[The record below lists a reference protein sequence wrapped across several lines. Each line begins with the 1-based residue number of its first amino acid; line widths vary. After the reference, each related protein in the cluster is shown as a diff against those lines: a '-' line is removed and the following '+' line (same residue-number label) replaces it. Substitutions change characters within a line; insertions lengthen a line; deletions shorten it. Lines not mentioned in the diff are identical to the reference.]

1 MADFADAQRVTEL
14 AVIARLTA
22 PSARRMPDEDADG
35 RYCLS
40 CGDLIPLER
49 VAAVDAV
56 RCIYLQQRIESAM
69 RLKKGAM
76 DIAQFKYL
84 SVLNTVG
91 TVAIGAAVWLS
102 GKDKATNSRISAF
115 ERDVD
120 DRMESHGERLT
131 RLETKVQSM
140 PTHEDIRQL
149 REEVKRQTEA
159 GSASR

>member
-1 MADFADAQRVTEL
+1 
-14 AVIARLTA
+14 
-22 PSARRMPDEDADG
+22 
-35 RYCLS
+35 
-40 CGDLIPLER
+40 
-49 VAAVDAV
+49 
-56 RCIYLQQRIESAM
+56 
-69 RLKKGAM
+69 M
-76 DIAQFKYL
+76 DIAQFKEYL

-149 REEVKRQTEA
+149 REEAKRQTEKLDQLLGESKA
-159 GSASR
+159 RSETTRMIHEYLLEHGGRQ